1 VAIFLRAGARH
12 APREAR
18 ERTIDARNQ
27 RQEASEMRNLG
38 RGVIVGAAFVA
49 ACGGGQKNADT
60 ATAGGPGQPAPSSG
74 AAGAA
79 PAAGGAAGGGAAA
92 GAGTAQTATG
102 KTWEVK
108 MVGDASGY
116 KFDPASITI
125 KEGDAVKWTV
135 VSGPPHNVSFYAD
148 SIPSGAQAQL
158 GANMPNP
165 MSPLTSP
172 LFNNPGESYT
182 ISFKGVPKGTYKYF
196 CTPHQALGMHAQLT
210 VQ

>member
-1 VAIFLRAGARH
+1 
-12 APREAR
+12 
-18 ERTIDARNQ
+18 
-27 RQEASEMRNLG
+27 MRNLG

-92 GAGTAQTATG
+92 PGAGTAQTATG

-116 KFDPASITI
+116 KFDPANITI

-172 LFNNPGESYT
+172 LFNNPGESYMV
-182 ISFKGVPKGTYKYF
+182 SFKGVPKGTYKYF

>member
-1 VAIFLRAGARH
+1 
-12 APREAR
+12 
-18 ERTIDARNQ
+18 
-27 RQEASEMRNLG
+27 MRNLG
-38 RGVIVGAAFVA
+38 RGMIAGVAFVA
-49 ACGGGQKNADT
+49 ACGGGTKNADT
-60 ATAGGPGQPAPSSG
+60 TTAGGPGQPAPS
-74 AAGAA
+74 AGASASA
-79 PAAGGAAGGGAAA
+79 PAGGGAST
-92 GAGTAQTATG
+92 GTAAAQQATG

-116 KFDPASITI
+116 KYDPATLTI

-158 GANMPNP
+158 NANMQNT

-172 LFNNPGESYT
+172 LFNNPNDSYT
-182 ISFKGVPKGTYKYF
+182 VSFKGVPKGTYKYF

>member
-1 VAIFLRAGARH
+1 
-12 APREAR
+12 
-18 ERTIDARNQ
+18 
-27 RQEASEMRNLG
+27 MRNLG
-38 RGVIVGAAFVA
+38 RGVIVGVVLAT
-49 ACGGGQKNADT
+49 ACGGGARNADST
-60 ATAGGPGQPAPSSG
+60 SAAAPAGGQPA
-74 AAGAA
+74 AGAGASASATA
-79 PAAGGAAGGGAAA
+79 PAGGAAA
-92 GAGTAQTATG
+92 GTGTMQAATG

-116 KFDPASITI
+116 KYDPASLTI

-148 SIPSGAQAQL
+148 SIPSGAQTQL
-158 GANMPNP
+158 NANMPNP

-182 ISFKGVPKGTYKYF
+182 VSFKGVAKGTYKYF

>member
-1 VAIFLRAGARH
+1 
-12 APREAR
+12 
-18 ERTIDARNQ
+18 
-27 RQEASEMRNLG
+27 MRNLG
-38 RGVIVGAAFVA
+38 RGVIAGVVFVA
-49 ACGGGQKNADT
+49 ACGGGTKNADT
-60 ATAGGPGQPAPSSG
+60 TAT
-74 AAGAA
+74 AA
-79 PAAGGAAGGGAAA
+79 PAAQPAAGASASASAPAGGAAT
-92 GAGTAQTATG
+92 GTAQTATG

-116 KFDPASITI
+116 KYDPASLTI

-148 SIPSGAQAQL
+148 SIPGGAQAQL
-158 GANMPNP
+158 NANMPNP

-182 ISFKGVPKGTYKYF
+182 VSFKGVPKGTYKYF

>member
-116 KFDPASITI
+116 KFDPANITI

-172 LFNNPGESYT
+172 LFNNPGESYMV
-182 ISFKGVPKGTYKYF
+182 SFKGVPKGTYKYF

>member
-1 VAIFLRAGARH
+1 
-12 APREAR
+12 
-18 ERTIDARNQ
+18 
-27 RQEASEMRNLG
+27 MRNLG
-38 RGVIVGAAFVA
+38 RGVIVGLALAT
-49 ACGGGQKNADT
+49 ACGGGAKNAADT
-60 ATAGGPGQPAPSSG
+60 T
-74 AAGAA
+74 AGAA
-79 PAAGGAAGGGAAA
+79 PAAGQPAAGASATASTPAGA
-92 GAGTAQTATG
+92 AGTAQPATG

-116 KFDPASITI
+116 KYDPATLTI
-125 KEGDAVKWTV
+125 KQGDAVKWTV

-148 SIPSGAQAQL
+148 SIPSGAEPQL
-158 GANMPNP
+158 NANMTNT

-182 ISFKGVPKGTYKYF
+182 ISFAGVPKGTYKYF

>member
-1 VAIFLRAGARH
+1 
-12 APREAR
+12 
-18 ERTIDARNQ
+18 
-27 RQEASEMRNLG
+27 MRNLG

-116 KFDPASITI
+116 KFDPANITI

-172 LFNNPGESYT
+172 LFNNPGESYMV
-182 ISFKGVPKGTYKYF
+182 SFKGVPKGTYKYF

>member
-1 VAIFLRAGARH
+1 
-12 APREAR
+12 
-18 ERTIDARNQ
+18 
-27 RQEASEMRNLG
+27 M
-38 RGVIVGAAFVA
+38 VGLALAA
-49 ACGGGQKNADT
+49 ACGGGSSNATDS
-60 ATAGGPGQPAPSSG
+60 TAGAAAPPAGQPA
-74 AAGAA
+74 AGASATASA
-79 PAAGGAAGGGAAA
+79 PAG
-92 GAGTAQTATG
+92 GTAAMKPATG

-108 MVGDASGY
+108 MIGDASGY
-116 KFDPASITI
+116 KYDPATLTI

-148 SIPSGAQAQL
+148 SIPSGASAQL
-158 GANMPNP
+158 SANMPNP

-182 ISFKGVPKGTYKYF
+182 ISFAGVPKGTYKYF

>member
-1 VAIFLRAGARH
+1 
-12 APREAR
+12 
-18 ERTIDARNQ
+18 
-27 RQEASEMRNLG
+27 M
-38 RGVIVGAAFVA
+38 IVGFGVAFLA
-49 ACGGGQKNADT
+49 ACGGGEKKADT
-60 ATAGGPGQPAPSSG
+60 TGAAAAPAP
-74 AAGAA
+74 AAGASASAAA
-79 PAAGGAAGGGAAA
+79 PAAGT
-92 GAGTAQTATG
+92 GTAMAATG

-108 MVGDASGY
+108 MIGDATGY
-116 KFDPASITI
+116 KYDPVNLTI
-125 KEGDAVKWTV
+125 KQGDAVKWTV

-158 GANMPNP
+158 NANMPNP

-182 ISFKGVPKGTYKYF
+182 ISFAGVAKGTYKYF

>member
-1 VAIFLRAGARH
+1 
-12 APREAR
+12 
-18 ERTIDARNQ
+18 
-27 RQEASEMRNLG
+27 MRNLG
-38 RGVIVGAAFVA
+38 RGVIVGVVLVA
-49 ACGGGQKNADT
+49 ACGGGERKADT
-60 ATAGGPGQPAPSSG
+60 TAAAAAPPAGQPA
-74 AAGAA
+74 AGASA
-79 PAAGGAAGGGAAA
+79 PAGGAAP
-92 GAGTAQTATG
+92 GTATAMAATG

-116 KFDPASITI
+116 KYDPANLTI
-125 KEGDAVKWTV
+125 KQGDAVKFTV

-148 SIPSGAQAQL
+148 SIPPGANAQL
-158 GANMPNP
+158 SANMPNP

-182 ISFKGVPKGTYKYF
+182 VSFAGVPKGTYKFF